1 MEIVRLEMKWKA
13 AFVSAAALAVLAV
26 GPGFQIVTVARAS
39 SECSASDRIDSS
51 TAAAATKKMESAGFR
66 QVRDLKKGCDNF
78 WHGVAVKDGSETHVG
93 LTPQGQVRS
102 EGN

>member
-1 MEIVRLEMKWKA
+1 MKWRTA
-13 AFVSAAALAVLAV
+13 IFSAAMLGILAA
-26 GPGFQIVTVARAS
+26 GPGSRIVSVARAS
-39 SECSASDRIDSS
+39 SECSASDKIDSS
-51 TAAAATKKMESAGFR
+51 TAAAATKKMESAGFH

-78 WHGVAVKDGSETHVG
+78 WHGVALKDGSETHVG

>member
-1 MEIVRLEMKWKA
+1 MKRKT
-13 AFVSAAALAVLAV
+13 AFFSAALLAILAA
-26 GPGFQIVTVARAS
+26 GPGSRLVNAAHAA
-39 SECSASDRIDSS
+39 SECTASDKIDGSTA
-51 TAAAATKKMESAGFR
+51 TAAAKKMESAGFR

-93 LTPQGQVRS
+93 LTPQGEVRS

>member
-1 MEIVRLEMKWKA
+1 MKWKTA
-13 AFVSAAALAVLAV
+13 IFSAAALAILAA
-26 GPGFQIVTVARAS
+26 GPGSRIVNVARAA
-39 SECSASDRIDSS
+39 SECTANDKIDGS
-51 TAAAATKKMESAGFR
+51 TAATVTKKMESAGFL

-78 WHGVAVKDGSETHVG
+78 WHGVATKDGSETHVG